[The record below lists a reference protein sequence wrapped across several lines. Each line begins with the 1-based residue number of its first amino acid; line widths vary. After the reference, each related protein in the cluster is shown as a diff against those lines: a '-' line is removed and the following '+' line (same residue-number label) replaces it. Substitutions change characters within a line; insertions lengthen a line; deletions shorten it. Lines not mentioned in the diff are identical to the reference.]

1 MIALI
6 DTEESHTQPTPL
18 WEEAEAVE
26 RARRL
31 ATTSQEQRLEAQ
43 ERGRAAGAKATRFVV
58 QRTLL

>member
-1 MIALI
+1 MKLL
-6 DTEESHTQPTPL
+6 DTPESHVQPTPL

-43 ERGRAAGAKATRFVV
+43 ARGRAAGAKATRWAV
-58 QRTLL
+58 QRGLL